1 MSAPTVSEAD
11 VILPPPSALNPIP
24 VLSAALRLDNQEQL
38 LELLQS
44 NPAAVTLSPNGDFRQ
59 LLVFGSASLR
69 TLLLRQVLQDPHTR
83 QFKGKQT
90 KKNWDSFNSFQYPRS
105 IANSVVGTRLLE
117 QSDQVDDSSQHI
129 DVVTYFLRPWDIA
142 HTEAVARKVRNFRKK
157 VHHRLVYIPQQTAL
171 ISQLLQDLGLATAPN
186 VSIISLQLDLFP
198 IETDVYSLEY
208 ENASKDDGVEG
219 TPSTVVTA
227 CARALMKLQD
237 ITGTIPRIQSIGKL
251 SEQVLDRFLNQVV
264 DEYLTSPEREQV
276 EDAPVPLPDGNT
288 AMIFIDRKVD
298 MVTPMV
304 TPLTYEGLL
313 DEVVGI
319 DCG

>member
-1 MSAPTVSEAD
+1 
-11 VILPPPSALNPIP
+11 
-24 VLSAALRLDNQEQL
+24 
-38 LELLQS
+38 
-44 NPAAVTLSPNGDFRQ
+44 
-59 LLVFGSASLR
+59 
-69 TLLLRQVLQDPHTR
+69 
-83 QFKGKQT
+83 
-90 KKNWDSFNSFQYPRS
+90 
-105 IANSVVGTRLLE
+105 
-117 QSDQVDDSSQHI
+117 
-129 DVVTYFLRPWDIA
+129 
-142 HTEAVARKVRNFRKK
+142 
-157 VHHRLVYIPQQTAL
+157 
-171 ISQLLQDLGLATAPN
+171 
-186 VSIISLQLDLFP
+186 
-198 IETDVYSLEY
+198 
-208 ENASKDDGVEG
+208 
-219 TPSTVVTA
+219 
-227 CARALMKLQD
+227 MKLQD